1 MDVSGKIFIVAVWL
15 YINTKKV
22 QRVAYFLIMNINKS
36 KKEERILFLTLSVL
50 NDSIY
55 FFNNSQGIFAGKNE
69 RRFGFDY
76 TVKRTIGAE

>member
-1 MDVSGKIFIVAVWL
+1 MDVSGKIFIVAVCL

-50 NDSIY
+50 NDSID
-55 FFNNSQGIFAGKNE
+55 FFNNS
-69 RRFGFDY
+69 
-76 TVKRTIGAE
+76 